1 MSDRITVTIGKLPP
15 DLAGA
20 WTLFLHH
27 SDKTWW
33 KTYRSRQEG
42 WDEAVELELVS
53 RWAVQLERHVVAT
66 ELSLLYQAS
75 VDPTELEVRGFLV
88 RGREGD

>member
-1 MSDRITVTIGKLPP
+1 MSDRITVTIGRLPP

-27 SDKTWW
+27 EDKSWW
-33 KTYRSRQEG
+33 KTYRSQQEG

-53 RWAVQLERHVVAT
+53 RWAVQFEPHVVAT
-66 ELSLLYQAS
+66 DLSLLYQAH
-75 VDPTELEVRGFLV
+75 VDPTELQVRGFLI
-88 RGREGD
+88 RGRSDD